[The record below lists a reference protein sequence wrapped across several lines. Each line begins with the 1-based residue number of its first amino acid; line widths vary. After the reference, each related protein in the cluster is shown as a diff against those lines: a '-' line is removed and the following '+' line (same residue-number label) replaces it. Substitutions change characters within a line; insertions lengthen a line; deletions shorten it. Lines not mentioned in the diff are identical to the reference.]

1 MNGMPPRANEAHR
14 PHRKRCRRYNV
25 PGDAHYLTFS
35 CFHRQPFLTSERAC
49 RWFIES
55 LHGSREKHEFDI
67 WAYVLMPE
75 HIHLLIWPRQ
85 STYSISD
92 ILGDLKQPVTRAA
105 LTFVRKHAPEFLA
118 RMRDAQPNGKC
129 SHRFWQRGGGY
140 DRNLNTPRSI
150 IEKINYI
157 HENPVRRELVAA
169 PADYRWSSAGFYA
182 GKTDVDLTPDV
193 DSVPNMVIIGGKACP
208 R

>member
-1 MNGMPPRANEAHR
+1 MIGMSPRANEAHQ
-14 PHRKRCRRYNV
+14 PHRKHCRRHNV

-35 CFHRQPFLTSERAC
+35 CFHRQAFLTSERAC

-55 LHGSREKHEFDI
+55 LNDAREQHEFDI
-67 WAYVLMPE
+67 WAHVLMPE
-75 HIHLLIWPRQ
+75 HVHLLIWPRE

-105 LTFVRKHAPEFLA
+105 LTFVHEHAPEFLA
-118 RMRDAQPNGKC
+118 RMRDARPNGQS

-140 DRNLNTPRSI
+140 DRDLNTPRSI

-157 HENPVRRELVAA
+157 HENPVRRGLVSV
-169 PADYRWSSAGFYA
+169 PADYRWSSAGFYT
-182 GKTDVDLTPDV
+182 GKTDADLVPDV
-193 DSVPNMVIIGGKACP
+193 DSVPDMVIMGGKACP